1 MSTTEVIIWC
11 VLMTVTVS
19 QTNLPQIQMWNI
31 SIQKS
36 LLITNVN
43 TSTVLGWRPARPT
56 IQFMGPQHH

>member
-36 LLITNVN
+36 LLNVN
-43 TSTVLGWRPARPT
+43 TSTVLGWWPACPT